1 MTKTQQSTST
11 AAGIRTTPPHAS
23 KKIRTNADGKPE
35 TPKTRDKR
43 KQKTKRAKANVAAKR
58 AKPFAAVLNTEPV
71 ENVAKAVL
79 NTEPVEKVAKAAP
92 KEVVAAGRR
101 NKRKQTTP
109 VRFRSLTPE
118 DVLGSGKHNSDDS
131 SFVPLEDDDRDEES
145 EDDDGDE
152 ESKRHEEEAVHD
164 DSSDD
169 DNSNDSLASYRREAA
184 ERRAEA
190 AAELKI
196 LEDEME
202 AEVRHTDLNCRA
214 LLRDAEDP
222 PNDATPTATSHAR
235 LNARIAIPRGLTN
248 EESNVPREE
257 THVKRRNVLFVKTDL
272 FRKIKFVNSASMFQ
286 RAF

>member
-1 MTKTQQSTST
+1 MT
-11 AAGIRTTPPHAS
+11 R
-23 KKIRTNADGKPE
+23 
-35 TPKTRDKR
+35 
-43 KQKTKRAKANVAAKR
+43 
-58 AKPFAAVLNTEPV
+58 
-71 ENVAKAVL
+71 
-79 NTEPVEKVAKAAP
+79 
-92 KEVVAAGRR
+92 
-101 NKRKQTTP
+101 
-109 VRFRSLTPE
+109 
-118 DVLGSGKHNSDDS
+118 S
-131 SFVPLEDDDRDEES
+131 SFVPPEDDDRDEESEDDNRDEES

-169 DNSNDSLASYRREAA
+169 DDSNDSLASYRREAA

-196 LEDEME
+196 FEDEME
-202 AEVRHTDLNCRA
+202 AEVRHAGLNRRA

-257 THVKRRNVLFVKTDL
+257 THVKRRIVLFVKTDL
-272 FRKIKFVNSASMFQ
+272 FRKIKFVNSATMFQ
-286 RAF
+286 RAFRKVIEFEKVRPQMHYQFQMTYEKIFNTALNQKRSSCEQSGLKIKRKQLPISKNAEKTSSHLKNCVSSGEQQRIEKGRRSSGSTIPTWNVYAGQDRGEMERRLRLYRRHEMRTIPKL